1 MVTHFSRVDVIEVG
15 NILVTTT
22 CVVDYVEY
30 RCLNCDV
37 QITHSPFTLG
47 NLTFINFVY
56 ETSCLLT
63 SSITVP
69 HTLKY
74 KSFI

>member
-1 MVTHFSRVDVIEVG
+1 MVTHFSRVDVIEDG

-47 NLTFINFVY
+47 NLSFINLVY
-56 ETSCLLT
+56 VFGV
-63 SSITVP
+63 TVP
-69 HTLKY
+69 RVTHCV
-74 KSFI
+74 SDV